1 MNIAVIKS
9 VIPGLIEMQPLT
21 AVAFMLAGTALWLL
35 REQNAETWQYRMGRL
50 CAGGTTVICAV
61 VLCEFAV
68 NASFGIDGLLFHD
81 SVMSEHKN
89 YPGRPAMSTAFCL
102 LVSGAALL
110 FLDSRQSSWVPRLA
124 LHSLFFSQLAVF
136 GYAYGV
142 SSLSWIVPHTG
153 MALHTS
159 LLLVMLNLGI
169 LAARPEQPFM
179 TVLSTRLMGSLMA
192 RRLLPVVVLFPFSLG
207 WLRLI
212 GQQKG
217 WYGTE
222 FGLALLV
229 TVIIVVFAAQVYWT
243 AGLLNRSDAQNAAN
257 LKDARDSEERLR
269 LAWKATREAIWDW
282 VIEHDSQYWSEAG
295 ATVFGWREVVD
306 IPQPLVWWS
315 DRLHPEDRARVETD
329 FHAAL
334 ADPERKHWEDEY
346 RFLRAD
352 GCYADVLDRGFVIRD
367 NHGKPVRMIGAM
379 QDITERKRAE
389 DELLRL
395 NTELERRVQE
405 RTAEL
410 RRREEQLKTS
420 LDEKD
425 VLLKEIHHRVKNN
438 LQIIASLLQLQ
449 SDAQADAKTRD
460 LFQDS
465 RGRIRSMALIHEQLY
480 KSKDLKTIDFTD
492 YITQLVNHIRRSF
505 AQTTLNATVRL
516 DIPSL
521 TLDIDHALPLGL
533 IINELVS
540 NSFKYAFLSLESSE
554 RKELW
559 VTVAQ
564 DASDGLVLEVGDSGS
579 GLPDELDLEH
589 LLSMGLQLVQSLV
602 LQLNGRLAVQR
613 RPGTLFRII
622 IPWGEKFPSL

>member
-1 MNIAVIKS
+1 LDIAVIKS
-9 VIPGLIEMQPLT
+9 VIPGLIEMQPLA
-21 AVAFMLAGTALWLL
+21 AVAFLLAGTALWLL
-35 REQNAETWQYRMGRL
+35 QEQNAETWQYRMGRL
-50 CAGGTTVICAV
+50 CAGGITVICAV

-81 SVMSEHKN
+81 SVMSEHKK

-102 LVSGAALL
+102 FVSGAALL

-124 LHSLFFSQLAVF
+124 LHSLLFSQIAVF
-136 GYAYGV
+136 AYAYGV

-159 LLLVMLNLGI
+159 VLLVMLNLGI
-169 LAARPEQPFM
+169 LAVRPEQPFM

-192 RRLLPVVVLFPFSLG
+192 RRLLPAVVLFPFSLG

-222 FGLALLV
+222 FGMALLV
-229 TVIIVVFAAQVYWT
+229 TLIIVIFAAQLYWT

-257 LKDARDSEERLR
+257 LKNARDSEERLR
-269 LAWKATREAIWDW
+269 LAWKATRDTIWDW
-282 VIEHDSQYWSEAG
+282 VIERDSQYWSEAS
-295 ATVFGWREVVD
+295 ATVFGWREVAD
-306 IPQPLVWWS
+306 MPRPLVWWS
-315 DRLHPEDRARVETD
+315 DRLHPEDRARVEAD

-334 ADPERKHWEDEY
+334 ADPARNHWEDEY

-389 DELLRL
+389 EELLRL
-395 NTELERRVQE
+395 NTELEQRVQE

-410 RRREEQLKTS
+410 RHREEQLKTS

-460 LFQDS
+460 LFQDC

-480 KSKDLKTIDFTD
+480 KSKDMKTIDFAD

-505 AQTTLNATVRL
+505 AQTTLNVTVRL

-540 NSFKYAFLSLESSE
+540 NSFKYAFPSLESSE
-554 RKELW
+554 RRELW
-559 VTVAQ
+559 VSVAQ

-589 LLSMGLQLVQSLV
+589 PLSMGLQLVQSLV

-613 RPGTLFRII
+613 HPGALFRLI
-622 IPWGEKFPSL
+622 IPWEEKFPLV